1 MISVELCSGLLQ
13 YDKNTIVIVGCAG
26 HTTETLCQKVHEEY
40 PNIETEGLCEAEVFN
55 RYLIPHYNVQADY
68 LETRSTNSENNI
80 TYLLEVLD
88 QNHISWNRI
97 ILCQDAT
104 MQERMDA
111 GLRKCVPE
119 KTTINYA
126 AYFAEVIKKT
136 RNYVMRKKFMG
147 CGMWNDNLERI
158 DN

>member
-1 MISVELCSGLLQ
+1 
-13 YDKNTIVIVGCAG
+13 
-26 HTTETLCQKVHEEY
+26 
-40 PNIETEGLCEAEVFN
+40 
-55 RYLIPHYNVQADY
+55 
-68 LETRSTNSENNI
+68 
-80 TYLLEVLD
+80 
-88 QNHISWNRI
+88 
-97 ILCQDAT
+97 

-111 GLRKCVPE
+111 GLRKYVPE

-136 RNYVMRKKFMG
+136 RNHVMRKKFMG